1 MSINIKEIFQSD
13 NLSLSQDK
21 INYNFDQ
28 ILANGGGPQG
38 LKGDKGTTGAIGSIG
53 PKGNK
58 GEVGGT
64 GDKGSTGADGYWALE
79 SYTSGTPLDD
89 QYTLIPKIQPTNDDE
104 VGYKPTNLV
113 LGVDDSSY
121 TLDSVDKNSLI
132 SLISG
137 NGSADWD
144 DLIRIR
150 IKNVDGTFN
159 ATSGI
164 IRMIPNAGSAK
175 LKIGTTGGTHKL
187 QLSSSSIELTD
198 QSDVIKLKITS
209 DSSDADGVWN
219 FLAGSSIVI
228 DVASSLTNNGNSSLL
243 GDNTIGANGKTNTIS
258 GTTTITGVVTI
269 NPTGSL
275 TNNGNSSLLG
285 NNTIGATDKTN
296 TITGTT
302 TITGAEFRINPT
314 GASPALNK
322 VLVAQDTNGKALWK
336 NPTEVMGMYPIGTIV
351 FVNPADIIDT
361 YFSISNAIN
370 QETIGPGGNVF
381 TSFFG
386 RGKSGTRW
394 GGWYL
399 LFGQTNAWYN
409 VSTLISYVPTNI
421 PGSLLIGA
429 SAPDNTLIDDEF
441 KSSMGTQEYNPPI
454 GYGSNYQPSLRGDYS
469 GFGSQG
475 STTNPGDL
483 LTALAGVTSS
493 YDTLN
498 HTFGSQGTLADSPIN
513 PDFVGPGDPPYNEYQ
528 NKLALHALPMAVYL
542 GRTDLIYDYGA
553 GSSGEDD

>member
-58 GEVGGT
+58 GEVGST

-137 NGSADWD
+137 NDSADWD

-219 FLAGSSIVI
+219 FKAGSSIVI

-285 NNTIGATDKTN
+285 NNTIGATGKTN

-399 LFGQTNAWYN
+399 LFGQTNAWF
-409 VSTLISYVPTNI
+409 SGTTLISYVPTNI

-429 SAPDNTLIDDEF
+429 SAPDNTNLIDNEF
-441 KSSMGTQEYNPPI
+441 KSSMGTQGYNPPV
-454 GYGSNYQPSLRGDYS
+454 GYGSSYQPSLRGDYT
-469 GFGSQG
+469 GVPAQGIVVGPGSD
-475 STTNPGDL
+475 TNVGDL
-483 LTALAGVTSS
+483 LTAFGAQGAF
-493 YDTLN
+493 YDVLDTDALID
-498 HTFGSQGTLADSPIN
+498 GTGISLDDYSLHPS
-513 PDFVGPGDPPYNEYQ
+513 GPT
-528 NKLALHALPMAVYL
+528 LHALPMAVYL
-542 GRTDLIYDYGA
+542 GRTDLIYDYSA
-553 GSSGEDD
+553 SSSGEND

>member
-243 GDNTIGANGKTNTIS
+243 GDNTIGANGKTNTI
-258 GTTTITGVVTI
+258 
-269 NPTGSL
+269 
-275 TNNGNSSLLG
+275 
-285 NNTIGATDKTN
+285 
-296 TITGTT
+296 TGTT
-302 TITGAEFRINPT
+302 TIIGAEFRINPT
-314 GASPALNK
+314 DASPALNK
-322 VLVAQDTNGKALWK
+322 ILVAQDTNGKALWK

-370 QETIGPGGNVF
+370 QETVGPDGNVF